1 MRSARTLSVT
11 PYGVPAPPKGGAF
24 LCGGKVCL
32 SGSYPFRLLPLVA
45 ATLPLLSLRD
55 IFPRPGEVGPQGDGN
70 PLSHRYAMPAPP
82 KGELFETAAKFFVA
96 LDALA
101 LRATACALSVKAYG
115 FASSPKG
122 RAKSTAGSV
131 LIAPKTLVMNF
142 TAWLSLRESWRG
154 SA

>member
-1 MRSARTLSVT
+1 MRTAQTLSVT

-32 SGSYPFRLLPLVA
+32 LGSYPFRLLLLVA
-45 ATLPLLSLRD
+45 AT
-55 IFPRPGEVGPQGDGN
+55 F
-70 PLSHRYAMPAPP
+70 P
-82 KGELFETAAKFFVA
+82 KGTASVVAAKFLVA

-122 RAKSTAGSV
+122 RAKSTAGNF
-131 LIAPKTLVMNF
+131 LFIPNTLAIGFNP
-142 TAWLSLRESWRG
+142 WLSPWESWRG

>member
-1 MRSARTLSVT
+1 M
-11 PYGVPAPPKGGAF
+11 
-24 LCGGKVCL
+24 CGGKVFL

-45 ATLPLLSLRD
+45 AT
-55 IFPRPGEVGPQGDGN
+55 F
-70 PLSHRYAMPAPP
+70 P
-82 KGELFETAAKFFVA
+82 KGTASVVAAKFLVA

-122 RAKSTAGSV
+122 RAKSTAENF
-131 LIAPKTLVMNF
+131 LFIPNTLAIGFNP
-142 TAWLSLRESWRG
+142 WLSPWESWRG

>member
-1 MRSARTLSVT
+1 MRIARTLSVT

-32 SGSYPFRLLPLVA
+32 LGSYPFRLLPLVA

-70 PLSHRYAMPAPP
+70 PLSHRCAMPAPP
-82 KGELFETAAKFFVA
+82 KGELFETAAKFLVA

-122 RAKSTAGSV
+122 RAKSTAGNF
-131 LIAPKTLVMNF
+131 LFIPNTLAIGFNP
-142 TAWLSLRESWRG
+142 WLSPWESWRG